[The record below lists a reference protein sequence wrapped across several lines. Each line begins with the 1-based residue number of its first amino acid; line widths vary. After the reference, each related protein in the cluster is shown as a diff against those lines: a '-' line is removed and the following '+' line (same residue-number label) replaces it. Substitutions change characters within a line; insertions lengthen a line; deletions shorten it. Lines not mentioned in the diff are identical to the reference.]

1 MNEID
6 QIIAELR
13 VMDLSDTK
21 PNYAAI
27 GRKYDKDWRTIKRY
41 HNGYK
46 GKPKNRD
53 KPSSLD
59 KYKDEIQNK
68 LSIRR
73 TKVKGVYVF
82 MVDKYGLDE
91 IGSYSNFRYYVR
103 KNKLKPKDI
112 SNNGSPRYEV
122 EPGDM
127 IQYDWLW

>member
-1 MNEID
+1 MNETD

-13 VMDLSDTK
+13 VMDLSGVK

-27 GRKYDKDWRTIKRY
+27 GRKYGKDWRTIKSY
-41 HNGYK
+41 HNGYE

-73 TKVKGVYVF
+73 IKVKGAYEF
-82 MVDKYGLDE
+82 MIDKYGLDE

-112 SNNGSPRYEV
+112 NNGGSPRYEV

-127 IQYDWLW
+127 IQYDWL